1 MKDLLKSLKDNATS
15 RLNNPIIGAFV
26 LSWMFLNIN
35 GVARFILESNQGK
48 LDIIKS
54 KTWGFTDDLLI
65 PFSVS
70 VGYLVILPILNT
82 LYSFIHDNC
91 IGQVRDR
98 NSNKAQ
104 KDAFI
109 RRKETVCAKIEST
122 DEYVVKLKDKELELW
137 AEQKL
142 ELIREII
149 NLKGKYSKLLSDFE
163 LKSKE
168 FRAENNKLSLSIA
181 QLEHL
186 NKRLSAQDSEQK
198 DYIGRFANNLDKA
211 LNSLENRVVSNE
223 KLDEIEKIRNEISDI
238 RNKFYVWDDEIP
250 F

>member
-1 MKDLLKSLKDNATS
+1 M
-15 RLNNPIIGAFV
+15 
-26 LSWMFLNIN
+26 
-35 GVARFILESNQGK
+35 
-48 LDIIKS
+48 
-54 KTWGFTDDLLI
+54 
-65 PFSVS
+65 
-70 VGYLVILPILNT
+70 LNT
-82 LYSFIHDNC
+82 IYSFIHDNC
-91 IGQVRDR
+91 IDKIRDE

-149 NLKGKYSKLLSDFE
+149 NLKNKYSKLLSDFE

-168 FRAENNKLSLSIA
+168 FRAENNKLSLSVS
-181 QLEHL
+181 QLEHS
-186 NKRLSAQDSEQK
+186 NKRLSAQDSEQR
-198 DYIGRFANNLDKA
+198 DYIGRVVANLDKA
-211 LNSLENRVVSNE
+211 LNSLENKIVSDTRF
-223 KLDEIEKIRNEISDI
+223 DEIEKIRNEISDV
-238 RNKFYVWDDEIP
+238 RNKFYVWDDDIP

>member
-48 LDIIKS
+48 LDIINNKN
-54 KTWGFTDDLLI
+54 WGFTDDLVI
-65 PFSVS
+65 PFLVS
-70 VGYLVILPILNT
+70 IGYLVLLPILNAV
-82 LYSFIHDNC
+82 YSFIHDNC
-91 IGQVRDR
+91 IDKVRDE

-104 KDAFI
+104 KDAFL
-109 RRKETVCAKIEST
+109 RRKETVSAKIEST
-122 DEYVVKLKDKELELW
+122 DEYVVKLKDKELDLW

-163 LKSKE
+163 LRSKE
-168 FRAENNKLSLSIA
+168 FRSENNKMSLSIR
-181 QLEHL
+181 QLEDA
-186 NKRLSAQDSEQK
+186 NKNLSAQDSEQR
-198 DYIGRFANNLDKA
+198 DYIRKVVTNLDKL
-211 LNSLENRVVSNE
+211 LNSIENKILSDNKV
-223 KLDEIEKIRNEISDI
+223 DEIEKIRNEILDV
-238 RNKFYVWDDEIP
+238 RNKFYLWDDDIP

>member
-35 GVARFILESNQGK
+35 GVARFILEGNQGK
-48 LDIIKS
+48 LDIIKN
-54 KTWGFTDDLLI
+54 KNWVFTDDLVI
-65 PFSVS
+65 PFLVS
-70 VGYLVILPILNT
+70 IGYLVLLPILNAV
-82 LYSFIHDNC
+82 YSFIHDNC
-91 IGQVRDR
+91 IDKVRDE

-104 KDAFI
+104 KDAFL
-109 RRKETVCAKIEST
+109 RRKETVSAKIEST
-122 DEYVVKLKDKELELW
+122 DEYVVKLKDKELDLW

-163 LKSKE
+163 LRSKE
-168 FRAENNKLSLSIA
+168 FRSENNKMSLSIR
-181 QLEHL
+181 QLEDA
-186 NKRLSAQDSEQK
+186 NKNLSAQDSEQR
-198 DYIGRFANNLDKA
+198 DYIRKVVTNLDKL
-211 LNSLENRVVSNE
+211 LNSIENKILSDNKV
-223 KLDEIEKIRNEISDI
+223 DEIEKIRNEISDV
-238 RNKFYVWDDEIP
+238 RNKFYLWDDDIP